1 MRFVLLKELHE
12 LVPGES
18 VTATQV
24 FSPDDE
30 YLADHFPGFP
40 VVPGTLITEAL
51 SQAGGWLIAATLGF
65 ARWPLLNMVE
75 KAKFRRFLRPGEEL
89 RITARLEA
97 LRQGARG
104 SQARIAAEGRVGA
117 ERVAEARLLFHA
129 FDPPDLLGGDAEK
142 SAALIAFTR
151 DVVRKL
157 GGDALLARRVTP
169 P

>member
-65 ARWPLLNMVE
+65 ARWPVLNMVE

-89 RITARLEA
+89 QIRLTFFGHR
-97 LRQGARG
+97 RQGRDGVALHNLC
-104 SQARIAAEGRVGA
+104 IAAITRIQDNLVEIGQNFR
-117 ERVAEARLLFHA
+117 RLPIHA
-129 FDPPDLLGGDAEK
+129 GNGHI
-142 SAALIAFTR
+142 AAFRSGCTTCRAKQR
-151 DVVRKL
+151 ECHH
-157 GGDALLARRVTP
+157 AAQ
-169 P
+169 